1 MATAERAGRYSQIP
15 RHCSACGELET
26 DSHLF
31 LHCNLPTQVWISF
44 TPPISTRNIPPEDE
58 GIQQSLLHLIP
69 QHATEDTLVRTLF
82 TLWYIWKARNN
93 LHFNRKQWTPSQVH
107 QAAQSHINNH
117 YLAAL
122 PTAPGATSC
131 TPARLQPQHQHAT
144 NIRISYNPQQVNNY
158 TIDTLACLQGTRCYI
173 DASTEAD
180 NTYAGTT

>member
-107 QAAQSHINNH
+107 QAAQSHIK
-117 YLAAL
+117 
-122 PTAPGATSC
+122 
-131 TPARLQPQHQHAT
+131 
-144 NIRISYNPQQVNNY
+144 VNNY